1 MCGVITDIQKAR
13 TIIGVVGTKAENQVI
28 NLLLCASFIPPSC
41 SLEYEKVAAKVVSAM
56 ENEYVLKTANRLW
69 DEKYDEIPDW
79 IKEY

>member
-1 MCGVITDIQKAR
+1 MCNVINDIQKAR
-13 TIIGVVGTKAENQVI
+13 TIVDVVGTKAENQVV
-28 NLLLCASFIPPSC
+28 NLLLCAAFVPPSC
-41 SLEYEKVAAKVVSAM
+41 SLEYEKIAANIVSVM